1 MLKLLIRMATHPK
14 LSKPFQKTLAVSG
27 QPGTLHKRLKGRL
40 SGAVRGKTGTLN
52 EVVSLS
58 GYIRS
63 KRSGTL
69 AFAIFINESN
79 ENRINKVRREIDHLV
94 RQWSR
99 L

>member
-1 MLKLLIRMATHPK
+1 MLQLLIKMATHPT
-14 LSKPFQKTLAVSG
+14 LSRPFKKTLAVAG
-27 QPGTLHKRLKGRL
+27 QPGTLERRLRKRLKG
-40 SGAVRGKTGTLN
+40 AVFGKTGTLN

-58 GYIRS
+58 GYLRS
-63 KRSGTL
+63 KHSGVL

-79 ENRINKVRREIDHLV
+79 AERISKVRREIDRLI